1 MDLQPFRADHPV
13 IDSGAGEVATDT
25 SEDAGGSGG
34 GTEEE
39 EEEEEEGLGAVAIDE
54 NQPWSSIASNYFCGL
69 PSQYCGS
76 SLKIIYGKNVNAGV
90 FSDGFGFA

>member
-13 IDSGAGEVATDT
+13 IDSGAGGVATDT

-39 EEEEEEGLGAVAIDE
+39 EEEGLGAVAIDE
-54 NQPWSSIASNYFCGL
+54 NQPWSTIASNYFCGL
-69 PSQYCGS
+69 PSQCCWS
-76 SLKIIYGKNVNAGV
+76 SLKTIYGRNVNAGV
-90 FSDGFGFA
+90 FSGSFCLA